1 MLNRNLPPLQ
11 APTLTPGGIPVHP
24 DQRPARCRHPRVRP
38 GIAKRTK
45 EAEQRPGGQGRR
57 GLQTPQSRGV
67 PGVPGGAS
75 GYRGDSPLLGID
87 QPGLCAQLSC
97 LARLL
102 AAKNLTAD
110 FGSFPPDLLLFFQ

>member
-1 MLNRNLPPLQ
+1 MLNRNLPSLQ

-45 EAEQRPGGQGRR
+45 GAEQRPGGQGRR

-67 PGVPGGAS
+67 PGVPPAGTGGTLPSLALT
-75 GYRGDSPLLGID
+75 SPVSVPSSPAW
-87 QPGLCAQLSC
+87 PGSSLP
-97 LARLL
+97 R
-102 AAKNLTAD
+102 T
-110 FGSFPPDLLLFFQ
+110 